1 MKRQGRTFTRGRLR
15 LSRFV
20 GSRSANKTAQP
31 KNRKVGVTRMT
42 ARSTSVERLGD
53 SLIGGSQRKRPFPS
67 QVRDERFRFKLNVGR
82 QSPQPLPIEH
92 AGTLF
97 CVHTLG
103 EISSTS
109 QPGSVTHVTLQVG
122 HPLSVKCNM
131 DLILAQTMRAPAETS
146 CRLSAGFSPPFRKK
160 TRPKRQMPVDL
171 QSSRIGGETMIALR

>member
-67 QVRDERFRFKLNVGR
+67 QVRDERFHFKLNVGR

-97 CVHTLG
+97 CVHN
-103 EISSTS
+103 IQHIAARVSDACHTS
-109 QPGSVTHVTLQVG
+109 GGTSLVR
-122 HPLSVKCNM
+122 KCNM

>member
-67 QVRDERFRFKLNVGR
+67 QVRDERFHFKLNVGR

-122 HPLSVKCNM
+122 HPLSVNATWTLSWRRLCVRPLRRPVVYRQVFRRRSGKRHGRKGKCQS
-131 DLILAQTMRAPAETS
+131 I
-146 CRLSAGFSPPFRKK
+146 FSPLASVAK
-160 TRPKRQMPVDL
+160 Q
-171 QSSRIGGETMIALR
+171 